1 MSSHNLIQDTGLR
14 GISVADTNICLING
28 VEGELYY
35 RGYCIEDLAKNT
47 SYEEII
53 YLLLKE
59 DLPNQDQ
66 LDEINKI
73 LRIEREV
80 PFDVI
85 EHLKLMPRKS
95 NVMNVLQSTIPML
108 SGFENDSHI
117 ENFESNLL
125 NAIRI
130 ISKTA
135 TIVTSWER
143 IRNGKEP
150 IAPESELS
158 HAANIL
164 YMLKGTKP
172 NDDEEKIFDTC
183 LTLHAEHSL
192 NASTFT
198 ARVIASTRASI
209 YSCISGAV
217 GSLSGLLH
225 GGASRA
231 VMERIRKIESIDKVD
246 EWVKNQLDSGKRVMG
261 MGHAVYKGMDPRASI
276 LRDMGLAIPSVRD
289 GKWFKMVNKIA
300 DVTKKEFLTRK
311 GRELNPNVDLF
322 NGSVYHSLGI
332 PDNLY
337 TGMFAVARVAG
348 WSAHVLEEKYPK
360 PPIKPVLYRPSS
372 LYIGNYCGPTGC
384 VFEPIGERT

>member
-35 RGYCIEDLAKNT
+35 RGYCIEDLAKNA

-85 EHLKLMPRKS
+85 EHLKLMP
-95 NVMNVLQSTIPML
+95 I
-108 SGFENDSHI
+108 
-117 ENFESNLL
+117 L

-372 LYIGNYCGPTGC
+372 LYIGNYCGLTGC